1 MRYSG
6 PSLLDVTPDRLLLPT
21 FARFAA
27 YLRVL
32 LCVNHLFVCVIN
44 IKFIQNHKNHSS
56 DNLNAT

>member
-1 MRYSG
+1 MRYSA

-27 YLRVL
+27 YLRI
-32 LCVNHLFVCVIN
+32 LCANHLCECVFN
-44 IKFIQNHKNHSS
+44 IKFIQNQKNHSS